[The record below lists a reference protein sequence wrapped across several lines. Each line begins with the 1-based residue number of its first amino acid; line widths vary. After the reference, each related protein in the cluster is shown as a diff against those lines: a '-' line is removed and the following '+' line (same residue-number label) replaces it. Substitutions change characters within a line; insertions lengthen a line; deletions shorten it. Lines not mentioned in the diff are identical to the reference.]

1 MTAGEY
7 RTCLRALGL
16 TPMKPSYEG
25 STLHQDGEGFVYSI
39 PDAETMSMDERK
51 AFLSLLKARMGVSD
65 H

>member
-1 MTAGEY
+1 
-7 RTCLRALGL
+7 
-16 TPMKPSYEG
+16 MKPSYEG

-39 PDAETMSMDERK
+39 PDAETMSMDERE